1 MASFLPIVR
10 DLSEE
15 YDPHAI
21 AAAALQ
27 MIYDQTQ
34 PAWMGADYDDAPIV
48 ERPKIVK
55 RRDRSE
61 KPKPQPSV
69 SPNRS
74 R

>member
-1 MASFLPIVR
+1 MASFLPVVR

-27 MIYDQTQ
+27 MFYDQTQ
-34 PAWMGADYDDAPIV
+34 PSWIAPDFDDAQIV
-48 ERPKIVK
+48 ERPKIIK
-55 RRDRSE
+55 RRSE
-61 KPKPQPSV
+61 KPQPPV
-69 SPNRS
+69 TQNRS